1 MSRFDFST
9 CPGYCERARRIMVRQ
24 THPLILKKAD
34 EPKPCLLAADQAL
47 ATYLEME
54 EEGKARLAEI
64 QNAIAILRDCA

>member
-1 MSRFDFST
+1 MTPFDFSK
-9 CPGYCERARRIMVRQ
+9 CPGYCDRARHIMLCR

-64 QNAIAILRDCA
+64 QNAIAILMDVA